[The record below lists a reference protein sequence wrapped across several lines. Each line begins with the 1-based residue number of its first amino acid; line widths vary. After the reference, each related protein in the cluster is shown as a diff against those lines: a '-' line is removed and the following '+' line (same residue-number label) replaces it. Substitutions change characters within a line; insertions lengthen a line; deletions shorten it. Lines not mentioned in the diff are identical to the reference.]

1 MKTLLIL
8 RHAKSSWDDP
18 SQKDYDRPLNARGLK
33 TAPLMGRL
41 AVDKKLIPQTILTSP
56 AQRAVQTTELF
67 TKATK
72 IKIKIQIIDSFYPG
86 NPSEHIKV
94 LSLQDNQHDKI
105 MIVGH
110 NPGLELLLEHLTNKP
125 EPLPTCS
132 LAVVHVPVKHWQ
144 DLISQSTGKLVTVF
158 RPKEIFKELHE

>member
-33 TAPLMGRL
+33 TAPLMGQL
-41 AVDKKLIPQTILTSP
+41 AADKKLIPQIILTSP

-72 IKIKIQIIDSFYPG
+72 IKIQTIDSFYPG
-86 NPSEHIKV
+86 NSSEHIKV
-94 LSLQDNQHDKI
+94 LSLQDNNIDTI

-110 NPGLELLLEHLTNKP
+110 NPGLELLLQHLTNKP

-132 LAVVHVPVKHWQ
+132 LAVVHLPVKHWQ
-144 DLISQSTGKLVTVF
+144 DLIAQPTGKLVAVF